1 MTEGVWIEANVSSCA
16 LTAAGRPKTT
26 PAARTTGRQDIP
38 TRALNRLLSGVLLPT
53 GFSAM
58 TSVRGC
64 VMKQSFVVALLAL
77 ASCRSYDLSSRLTSQ
92 RGLIPADQYARY
104 GREQAQEIAIAREFG
119 HASRGT
125 SPEDLMSQADS
136 ASSYARALPDV
147 AEVKADP
154 LGLLLT
160 IRFKSGWRT
169 MTTPIKNGKRGAETT
184 GLPGGAGARTTR

>member
-1 MTEGVWIEANVSSCA
+1 MNQSFAV
-16 LTAAGRPKTT
+16 
-26 PAARTTGRQDIP
+26 
-38 TRALNRLLSGVLLPT
+38 VLL
-53 GFSAM
+53 
-58 TSVRGC
+58 
-64 VMKQSFVVALLAL
+64 VMVL

-125 SPEDLMSQADS
+125 SPEDLMKQAE
-136 ASSYARALPDV
+136 AATSYAKTLPDV

-169 MTTPIKNGKRGAETT
+169 MTTPIKNGKR
-184 GLPGGAGARTTR
+184 TR